1 MRASVP
7 QDQFK
12 GPEEMVQEVKLA
24 IPVNL
29 SALEVREIDTL
40 GSLASLDLLA
50 EF

>member
-1 MRASVP
+1 MP

-29 SALEVREIDTL
+29 SALEVREVDTL